1 MIKTNKTN
9 QMDQSNKSFS
19 SQPECLTITVDDAA
33 TILGISRSSAYALA
47 EQAFKEHKWFKV
59 LRIGKSYRI
68 LRESFYS
75 YVLDGVEVSA

>member
-1 MIKTNKTN
+1 MSIMNKTN
-9 QMDQSNKSFS
+9 QMDQPNKSFS
-19 SQPECLTITVDDAA
+19 SPPECLTITVDDAA

-68 LRESFYS
+68 LRESFFS
-75 YVLDGVEVSA
+75 YILDGVEVSA

>member
-1 MIKTNKTN
+1 MSETNKANLTN
-9 QMDQSNKSFS
+9 QTNKILS

-33 TILGISRSSAYALA
+33 IILGISRSSAYALA

>member
-1 MIKTNKTN
+1 MSRMDKTN
-9 QMDQSNKSFS
+9 QMDQPNKTFS

-33 TILGISRSSAYALA
+33 TILGISRSSAYTLA

-75 YVLDGVEVSA
+75 YILDGVEVSA

>member
-1 MIKTNKTN
+1 MSRIDKTN
-9 QMDQSNKSFS
+9 QMDQPNKTFS

-33 TILGISRSSAYALA
+33 TILGISRSSAYTLA

-75 YVLDGVEVSA
+75 YILDGVEVSA

>member
-1 MIKTNKTN
+1 MCRINMTD

-75 YVLDGVEVSA
+75 YILDGVEVSA

>member
-1 MIKTNKTN
+1 MSKTNKTD

-75 YVLDGVEVSA
+75 YILDDVEVSA

>member
-1 MIKTNKTN
+1 MSRIDKTN
-9 QMDQSNKSFS
+9 QIDQPNKTFS

-33 TILGISRSSAYALA
+33 TILGISRSSAYTLA

-75 YVLDGVEVSA
+75 YILDGVEVSA

>member
-1 MIKTNKTN
+1 MSRMNKTN
-9 QMDQSNKSFS
+9 QMDQPNKTFS

-33 TILGISRSSAYALA
+33 TILGISRSSAYSLA

-75 YVLDGVEVSA
+75 YILDGVEVSA